1 MKLGAIS
8 VRRECAL
15 LCVALLALFGCSGA
29 VPPGSLVVTELP
41 RSPAPFHAA
50 TDALD
55 LRYPPGSR
63 VVLLGAPL
71 HPKRL
76 RVLSQGLAAAG
87 SPRVSYDG
95 QHVFFTGKAAPAGDW
110 QIYEVRVEG
119 GRPHVLTSMPG
130 GASDPAL
137 LPDGS
142 LVFASPVSKLGATNR
157 NPHPPALYR
166 QSPGGKPRQLTFGP
180 TAITDPTVLSDG
192 RILFVSAQPSAS
204 SNSASGLA
212 LYTINN
218 DGTEITAFAGQ
229 HDHPTGIER
238 PRQLADG
245 RIGFL
250 VSRLDSAR
258 PGGSAEFVR
267 LARPFQSRAPLL
279 PNVTARVRS
288 VEPASNGD
296 LWVCAE
302 SPSGASVASPSFAV
316 FRTGSTPRTLGA
328 PLLSDPAWEM
338 VEAVEVA
345 PHRPPMGRLSN
356 VDLSKQ
362 IGRILCLDANDTAG
376 RSPSG
381 DNAPTATQVRVLAA
395 PTPGQVRVVGDVP
408 VQADGSFRADVP
420 ADVPLGFEALD
431 AQGQVLRRVAPWIW
445 VRPGENRSCVGC
457 HEPHN
462 RSPHNFRPL
471 ALRTP
476 APPLRLDDA
485 TLARTKR

>member
-15 LCVALLALFGCSGA
+15 RCVALLALSGCSGA
-29 VPPGSLVVTELP
+29 VPPGSLVVTQLP
-41 RSPAPFHAA
+41 RSPLPFPVAK
-50 TDALD
+50 DALD

-71 HPKRL
+71 HPPRL

-87 SPRVSYDG
+87 GPRVSYDG
-95 QHVFFTGKAAPAGDW
+95 QHVFFTGKTAPAGEW
-110 QIYEVRVEG
+110 QIYEVRVNG
-119 GRPHVLTSMPG
+119 GRPHVRTSMPG
-130 GASDPAL
+130 GASDPTL
-137 LPDGS
+137 LADGS
-142 LVFASPVSKLGATNR
+142 LVFASPVSKLGVTNR
-157 NPHPPALYR
+157 NPHLSALYR
-166 QSPGGKPRQLTFGP
+166 QSPGGKPRQLTFSP
-180 TAITDPTVLSDG
+180 TAMTDPTALSDG
-192 RILFVSAQPSAS
+192 RVLFVSAQPSAS

-245 RIGFL
+245 RVAFL
-250 VSRLDSAR
+250 ASEPAAAR

-279 PNVTARVRS
+279 PGVSARVRS

-302 SPSGASVASPSFAV
+302 SSSGASVSSPSFAL
-316 FRTGSTPRTLGA
+316 FRTGATPRSLGA
-328 PLLSDPAWEM
+328 PVLSDPAWEM

-356 VDLSKQ
+356 VDLSKR
-362 IGRILCLDANDTAG
+362 IGRILCLDANYTDTADH
-376 RSPSG
+376 SH
-381 DNAPTATQVRVLAA
+381 AK
-395 PTPGQVRVVGDVP
+395 
-408 VQADGSFRADVP
+408 F
-420 ADVPLGFEALD
+420 
-431 AQGQVLRRVAPWIW
+431 
-445 VRPGENRSCVGC
+445 
-457 HEPHN
+457 
-462 RSPHNFRPL
+462 
-471 ALRTP
+471 
-476 APPLRLDDA
+476 
-485 TLARTKR
+485 